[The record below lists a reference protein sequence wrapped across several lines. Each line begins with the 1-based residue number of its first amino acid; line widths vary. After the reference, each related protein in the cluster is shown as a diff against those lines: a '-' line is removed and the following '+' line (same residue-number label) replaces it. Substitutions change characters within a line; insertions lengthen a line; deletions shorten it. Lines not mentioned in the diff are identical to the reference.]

1 MNALIQTTASI
12 TSREIAELVEKRHE
26 NVWRTIET
34 LVENGAIRNPQ
45 IEFSESINNLG
56 LARKI
61 KHYVFT
67 GEQGKRDSI
76 VVVAQLSPEFTA
88 RLVDRWLELESAA
101 HQPHTLIPQTLPEAL
116 RLAADLADQKLALEQ
131 QVAEQAPKVQAFNRI
146 ADADG
151 LLTLRETATTL
162 KVPER
167 KFIQWMQQH
176 DWLYRRPGKGTL
188 LGYAERIKQGF
199 LEHKAITIHN
209 TVTGLDEVRE
219 HVRVTPRGL
228 SILAQRFGEVPEALS
243 RKSTQHAPLNGG

>member
-12 TSREIAELVEKRHE
+12 TSRELAELVEKRHD
-26 NVWRTIET
+26 NVKRTIET
-34 LVENGAIRNPQ
+34 LIAQGVIESPQ
-45 IEFSESINNLG
+45 IEEIPTATNK
-56 LARKI
+56 ATIYR
-61 KHYVFT
+61 FT

-88 RLVDRWLELESAA
+88 RLVDRWLELETAA
-101 HQPHTLIPQTLPEAL
+101 SRTPAIPQTLPEAL

-131 QVAEQAPKVQAFNRI
+131 QMAEQAPKVQAFNRI

-209 TVTGLDEVRE
+209 TVTGQDEVRE

-228 SILAQRFGEVPEALS
+228 SILAQRFGEVPEA
-243 RKSTQHAPLNGG
+243 A

>member
-1 MNALIQTTASI
+1 MNALIQTTVSM
-12 TSREIAELVEKRHE
+12 TSRDIAELVDSRHDDVKRSIGRLV
-26 NVWRTIET
+26 NQGVIELPPT
-34 LVENGAIRNPQ
+34 AEIPTATKPVTVYI
-45 IEFSESINNLG
+45 
-56 LARKI
+56 
-61 KHYVFT
+61 FT

-88 RLVDRWLELESAA
+88 RLVDRWLELETAA
-101 HQPHTLIPQTLPEAL
+101 SRPPAIPQTLPEAL
-116 RLAADLADQKLALEQ
+116 RLAADLADQKLALEHQ
-131 QVAEQAPKVQAFNRI
+131 MAEQAPKVQGFDRI
-146 ADADG
+146 ANADG

-209 TVTGLDEVRE
+209 TVTGMDEVRE

-228 SILAQRFGEVPEALS
+228 SILAQRFGDVPEA
-243 RKSTQHAPLNGG
+243 A

>member
-12 TSREIAELVEKRHE
+12 TSREMAELVEKRHD
-26 NVWRTIET
+26 NVKRTIET
-34 LVENGAIRNPQ
+34 LIAQGVIESPQ
-45 IEFSESINNLG
+45 IEEIPTATNK
-56 LARKI
+56 ATIYR
-61 KHYVFT
+61 FT

-88 RLVDRWLELESAA
+88 RLVDRWLELETAA
-101 HQPHTLIPQTLPEAL
+101 NRTPAIPQSLPEAL
-116 RLAADLADQKLALEQ
+116 RLAADLADQKLALEHQ
-131 QVAEQAPKVQAFNRI
+131 MAEQAPKVQGFDRI
-146 ADADG
+146 ANADG

-209 TVTGLDEVRE
+209 TVTGMDEVRE

-228 SILAQRFGEVPEALS
+228 SVLAQRFGEMPQA
-243 RKSTQHAPLNGG
+243 A